1 MGRFYKTASPQM
13 VDFMYKI
20 PEQALLKAIEG
31 TDKQIDTENLYV
43 TESQKLLQKKALN
56 PDNTRQEE
64 LIKQHQQG
72 IDEVSQMLASS
83 PLAALNDRQKVR
95 AIQKKIYEDVTRGE
109 LGAQYKNYD
118 MRQQYLTEE
127 TKRATEKDGSINI
140 AQVNE
145 AMNRWDTDFAKGD
158 IDEQGNVKKPGGT
171 AYDPTTGTYRNYATE
186 KLVNY
191 FDATEEVKKQAE
203 GWEPDVSTD
212 ITRQYLDKS
221 GNYIIT
227 DKQGREILKKD
238 DLTFGLYNLVL
249 TNPEATNFYNQGIR
263 IRSGAKP
270 GTEEYLKEWE
280 RVYGVRQQR
289 GNLGSPFATESIM
302 QTVTDPATG
311 KTETKP
317 LTQKV
322 QKYDEKGNPIE
333 GQFEDKEVKRMSNP
347 GEIFGIAQAQA
358 ERKDKNKIVSSITQ
372 DETEAYKVGLQQ
384 QKEIAVAKAKEDDKE
399 FREAKANVSLNNN
412 NAETK
417 NIVIAQKNNKEAY
430 EALSLQK
437 TNIISSVS
445 KKGEEL
451 IDVINNS
458 GKPAKEKERLLNE
471 LKAIMTPLEAGAKDL
486 KTLDFSKLKNFLV
499 SNKITGAGDVATG
512 IDGLSQSYTQSSI
525 DYKNKNEHYST
536 LRNISKPKDY
546 DKLQQEIK
554 NIEEVEI
561 KDIRKNNNALYAEYL
576 RLNSLQNNLQS
587 VKNKQATTDAWN
599 KYQEGLEK
607 VKKVEKK
614 LETAKTNHQ
623 KLISEWNKNFD
634 ANLDY
639 NNKNGANS
647 NTTTVFSSGG
657 SGLEKVLPPTVFS
670 GFVGA
675 LKNLSAGTLFPH
687 LLTGSNAVVVTGG
700 KSEATNFDKLLKDNN
715 IDLDLFNT
723 LEDGEPIQIEGGKTM
738 TLKLGSSR
746 VTPGNQNFYVKDN
759 KGQLQEKNI
768 GRGSIQVTL
777 IIRNPKTNENQ
788 VSEIYIPKN
797 EVTNANLKAGSDYL
811 EKHYEPDDIKNK
823 AKTNFG
829 AAETKMSEEQKEKYA
844 YTFDGGVYYPHK
856 DKWVFDN
863 DPTVPKY
870 EDAALAYY
878 RNIKGYK

>member
-20 PEQALLKAIEG
+20 PEQAILKAIEG

-56 PDNTRQEE
+56 PDEARQVE
-64 LIKQHQQG
+64 LIKEHQKG
-72 IDEVSQMLASS
+72 IDEVSQLLASS
-83 PLAALNDRQKVR
+83 PLAALKDRQKVR
-95 AIQKKIYEDVTRGE
+95 DLQKKIYEDVTRGE

-118 MRQQYLTEE
+118 IRQKYLEEE

-145 AMNRWDTDFAKGD
+145 AMARWDEDFAKGD
-158 IDEQGNVKKPGGT
+158 VDEQGNVKRPGGT
-171 AYDPTTGTYRNYATE
+171 AYDPTTKTYRNYATE

-191 FDATEEVKKQAE
+191 FDTPEEVKRQAE
-203 GWEPDVSTD
+203 GWEPDVNTD

-227 DKQGREILKKD
+227 DKQGREIIKKD

-333 GQFEDKEVKRMSNP
+333 GQFEDKEVKRMVNP

-358 ERKDKNKIVSSITQ
+358 ERKDRNKIVSSITQ
-372 DETEAYKVGLQQ
+372 DETKAYEVALQQ
-384 QKEIAVAKAKEDDKE
+384 QKEIAVAKALRDDEEVRK
-399 FREAKANVSLNNN
+399 AKADVSLNNN

-417 NIVIAQKNNKEAY
+417 NIIITQKNNKEARA
-430 EALSLQK
+430 ALDAQK

-445 KKGEEL
+445 KKGKEL
-451 IDVINNS
+451 RDVIENS
-458 GKPAKEKERLLNE
+458 GKTAEEKKKLLE
-471 LKAIMTPLEAGAKDL
+471 QLKTIMQPLEAGAQDL
-486 KTLDFSKLKNFLV
+486 KTLDFSKLKDFLV
-499 SNKITGAGDVATG
+499 KNSITGAGDVATG
-512 IDGLSQSYTQSSI
+512 IDELSQSYTQSSI
-525 DYKNKNEHYST
+525 DYKNKNEHYLT
-536 LRNISKPKDY
+536 LRTISKPKDF
-546 DKLQQEIK
+546 DKSEQEIK
-554 NIEEVEI
+554 DTKTNT
-561 KDIRKNNNALYAEYL
+561 DALYAEYL
-576 RLNSLQNNLQS
+576 RLERTPNNLR
-587 VKNKQATTDAWN
+587 KPEHTRAINAAWN
-599 KYQEGLEK
+599 KYQEGKKKLEK
-607 VKKVEKK
+607 VE
-614 LETAKTNHQ
+614 ANHQ
-623 KLISEWNKNFD
+623 KLISQWHKDFD

-639 NNKNGANS
+639 NNKDGANS
-647 NTTTVFSSGG
+647 NTTTIFSSAG

-675 LKNLSAGTLFPH
+675 LQKLSAGNLFPH
-687 LLTGSNAVVVTGG
+687 LLEGSNAVVVTGG

-715 IDLDLFNT
+715 IDLELFST
-723 LEDGEPIQIEGGKTM
+723 LQDGEPIQIEGGKTM
-738 TLKLGSSR
+738 TLKLGSAR

-797 EVTNANLKAGSDYL
+797 EVSNANLKAGSDYL
-811 EKHYEPDDIKNK
+811 EKHYEPNDYKNQ
-823 AKTNFG
+823 ALTQFG
-829 AAETKMSEEQKEKYA
+829 AAEKKMTEEQKEKYA
-844 YTFDGGVYYPHK
+844 FTFDGGVYYPYK
-856 DKWVFDN
+856 DKWLFNN

-870 EDAALAYY
+870 GEAALAYY
-878 RNIKGYK
+878 RNIKGYN

>member
-20 PEQALLKAIEG
+20 PEQAILKAIEG

-43 TESQKLLQKKALN
+43 TESQKLLQKKALS
-56 PDNTRQEE
+56 PDEARQVE
-64 LIKQHQQG
+64 LIKEHQKG
-72 IDEVSQMLASS
+72 IDEVSQLLASS
-83 PLAALNDRQKVR
+83 PLAALKDRQKVR
-95 AIQKKIYEDVTRGE
+95 DLQKKIYEDVTRGE

-145 AMNRWDTDFAKGD
+145 AMARWDEDFRRGD
-158 IDEQGNVKKPGGT
+158 IDEQGNVKRPGGT
-171 AYDPTTGTYRNYATE
+171 AYDPTTGTYRTYATE

-191 FDATEEVKKQAE
+191 FDTPEEVKRQAE
-203 GWEPDVSTD
+203 GWEPDINTD
-212 ITRQYLDKS
+212 NTRQYLDKS

-227 DKQGREILKKD
+227 DKQGREIIKKD

-280 RVYGVRQQR
+280 RLYGVRQQR

-333 GQFEDKEVKRMSNP
+333 GQFEDKEVKRMVNP

-358 ERKDKNKIVSSITQ
+358 ERKDRNKIVSSITQ
-372 DETEAYKVGLQQ
+372 DETEAYRVGLQQ
-384 QKEIAVAKAKEDDKE
+384 QKEIAVAKSLRDDEELRK
-399 FREAKANVSLNNN
+399 AKADVSLNNN

-417 NIVIAQKNNKEAY
+417 KIIIGQKNNKEARA
-430 EALSLQK
+430 ALDAQK

-445 KKGEEL
+445 KKGKEL
-451 IDVINNS
+451 RDVIENS
-458 GKPAKEKERLLNE
+458 GKTAEEKKKLLE
-471 LKAIMTPLEAGAKDL
+471 QLKTIMQPLEAGAQDL
-486 KTLDFSKLKNFLV
+486 KTLDFSKLKDFLV
-499 SNKITGAGDVATG
+499 KNRITGAGDVATG
-512 IDGLSQSYTQSSI
+512 IDELSQSYTQSSI
-525 DYKNKNEHYST
+525 DYKNKNEHYNT
-536 LRNISKPKDY
+536 LRSISKPKDF
-546 DKLQQEIK
+546 DKSEQEIK
-554 NIEEVEI
+554 DTKTNI
-561 KDIRKNNNALYAEYL
+561 DALYAEYS
-576 RLNSLQNNLQS
+576 RLNNIPNNLRTVQDT
-587 VKNKQATTDAWN
+587 KAINAAWD
-599 KYQEGLEK
+599 KYQEGKKKLEK
-607 VKKVEKK
+607 VE
-614 LETAKTNHQ
+614 ANHQ
-623 KLISEWNKNFD
+623 KLISQWHKDFD

-639 NNKNGANS
+639 NNKDGANS

-657 SGLEKVLPPTVFS
+657 SGLDKVLPPTVFS

-675 LKNLSAGTLFPH
+675 LQKLSAGNLFPH
-687 LLTGSNAVVVTGG
+687 LLQGSNAVVVTGG

-715 IDLDLFNT
+715 IDLDLFST
-723 LEDGEPIQIEGGKTM
+723 LQDGEEIKIEGGKSM
-738 TLKLGSSR
+738 TLKLGSAR

-811 EKHYEPDDIKNK
+811 EKHYEPNDYKNQ
-823 AKTNFG
+823 ALSQFG
-829 AAETKMSEEQKEKYA
+829 AAEKKMTEEQKENYA
-844 YTFDGGVYYPHK
+844 FTFDGGLYYPHK
-856 DKWVFDN
+856 DKWVFNN
-863 DPTVPKY
+863 DPDVPKY
-870 EDAALAYY
+870 GEAALAYY